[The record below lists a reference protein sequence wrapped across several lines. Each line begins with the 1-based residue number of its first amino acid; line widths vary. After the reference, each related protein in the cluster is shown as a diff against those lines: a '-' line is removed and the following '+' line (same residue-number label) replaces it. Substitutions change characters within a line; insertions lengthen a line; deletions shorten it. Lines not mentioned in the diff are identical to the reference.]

1 MASEKV
7 FLGTELKINVHI
19 DQMDGMHMESYDFD
33 VDFFCSPKK
42 TFPIRKAPGKDYDT
56 SALYRKADNSQD
68 DYLCF
73 VDTKDLGSGKLKCKV
88 TAYIPDEHFSDLDG
102 IRTEVVE
109 IDTGI
114 EIVKGL

>member
-1 MASEKV
+1 MASDKV
-7 FLGTELKINVHI
+7 FLGTKLKINIHI
-19 DQMDGMHMESYDFD
+19 DPIYSAHMSGYDFD
-33 VDFFCSPKK
+33 VEFYCSPKK
-42 TFPIRKAPGKDYDT
+42 SLTIRKAPGKEYDT
-56 SALYRKADNSQD
+56 PSLYLKVENSED

-73 VDTKDLGSGKLKCKV
+73 VDTLAVGLGKLKCKV
-88 TAYIPDEHFSDLDG
+88 TAYIPDEHFPDG